1 MRVIDASRD
10 FCQVLVADMTVKVV
24 PQATDGEDLS
34 PGMANDVV
42 DPDTS
47 IEEFLQDHLQLDW
60 LRRDPYDCSFL
71 IKSSGAIHLAYGR
84 FAQPTRD
91 AKFIVSG

>member
-10 FCQVLVADMTVKVV
+10 FCQVLVADMTVRVV
-24 PQATDGEDLS
+24 PQATDGEDLG

-47 IEEFLQDHLQLDW
+47 IEKFLQDHLQLYW
-60 LRRDPYDCSFL
+60 LRRDPYDRSFL
-71 IKSSGAIHLAYGR
+71 IKPSVAIHLAYGR
-84 FAQPTRD
+84 LAQPTRD